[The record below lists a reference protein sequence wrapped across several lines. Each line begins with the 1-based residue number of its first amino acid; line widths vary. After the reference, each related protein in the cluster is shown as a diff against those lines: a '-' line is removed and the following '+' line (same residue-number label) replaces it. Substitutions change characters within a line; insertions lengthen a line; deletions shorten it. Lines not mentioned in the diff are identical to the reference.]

1 MQNEHG
7 HQHKNGEKGVHST
20 DVVEHVL
27 ISKDNTHHDA
37 QKVQTKQHLN
47 CSSGGEALPLA
58 IQDEIAVSC
67 HPYVGCYVNTD
78 CVIYLLLIKVMV
90 PEHWKSR
97 KRNKMKPGTL
107 DTVYFCKSSCIRNMI
122 CIQPF
127 HSSVCSRE
135 SGLESSVFLI
145 VSKATPSIKTQRP
158 QKYLGSRSLGTSTRT
173 SVRSQR

>member
-90 PEHWKSR
+90 PKH
-97 KRNKMKPGTL
+97 
-107 DTVYFCKSSCIRNMI
+107 
-122 CIQPF
+122 
-127 HSSVCSRE
+127 
-135 SGLESSVFLI
+135 
-145 VSKATPSIKTQRP
+145 
-158 QKYLGSRSLGTSTRT
+158 
-173 SVRSQR
+173 

>member
-1 MQNEHG
+1 MQNEHC

-47 CSSGGEALPLA
+47 CSSGCEALPLA
-58 IQDEIAVSC
+58 IQEEIAVSC

-78 CVIYLLLIKVMV
+78 CVVYLLLIKVVV
-90 PEHWKSR
+90 PEHLISGFTTSQDEA
-97 KRNKMKPGTL
+97 RNIG
-107 DTVYFCKSSCIRNMI
+107 VYLQSSCIRNMI

-145 VSKATPSIKTQRP
+145 VSKATPSIRAQRP
-158 QKYLGSRSLGTSTRT
+158 QKYLGSRSFGTSTRT
-173 SVRSQR
+173 SVRSHM